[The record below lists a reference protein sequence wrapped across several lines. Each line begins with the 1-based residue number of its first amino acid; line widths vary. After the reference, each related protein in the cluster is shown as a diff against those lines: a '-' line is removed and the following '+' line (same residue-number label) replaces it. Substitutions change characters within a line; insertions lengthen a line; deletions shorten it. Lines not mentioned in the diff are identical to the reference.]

1 MAGAW
6 RAPVGVRCRS
16 SLCPAEPGERVLFAG
31 TEARV
36 CAGLVWR
43 GALVPWH
50 SCQGGGSDLGNP
62 QRHLARL
69 LEHATLPLPGH
80 PSFADLLVD

>member
-1 MAGAW
+1 MAGHGARQLSQQPLPR
-6 RAPVGVRCRS
+6 RA
-16 SLCPAEPGERVLFAG
+16 GERVLLAG

-69 LEHATLPLPGH
+69 LEHATLPGR